1 MYSNIKNTQSTL
13 KFYQGFGLMETLVA
27 MLLIAVI
34 SSAFF
39 LGITQAKLYLESIR
53 IKQNA
58 FRELTNWTNEW
69 KSMVAAGVE
78 SFPSTQTTV
87 TLNKDKQGNI
97 TTEGKLFKTITK
109 SSDSGELATYYNVST
124 YITWD
129 KKRLFFHMDPEEY
142 EDTLRFN
149 TYQIRFNTK

>member
-1 MYSNIKNTQSTL
+1 MPLEPKHH
-13 KFYQGFGLMETLVA
+13 QGFGLMETLVA
-27 MLLIAVI
+27 ILLTAVI

-39 LGITQAKLYLESIR
+39 IGITQAKLYLQSIR

-78 SFPSTQTTV
+78 SFPVVQSSV
-87 TLNKDKQGNI
+87 TLNKDKQGNP
-97 TTEGKLFKTITK
+97 TTEGALSKTITK
-109 SSDSGELATYYNVST
+109 AIDSGELATYYNIST
-124 YITWD
+124 SIIWNR
-129 KKRLFFHMDPEEY
+129 KKLFFNMDPEEY
-142 EDTLRFN
+142 QDTLTFN

>member
-1 MYSNIKNTQSTL
+1 MLHTPKYQ
-13 KFYQGFGLMETLVA
+13 QGFGLMETLVSL
-27 MLLIAVI
+27 LLIALI

-39 LGITQAKLYLESIR
+39 IGITQAKLYLKSIR

-78 SFPSTQTTV
+78 SFPVNQSSV
-87 TLNKDKQGNI
+87 ALNKDKQGNI
-97 TTEGKLFKTITK
+97 TTEGTLLNTITK
-109 SSDSGELATYYNVST
+109 SNNSGELATYYNIST
-124 YITWD
+124 SIIWNR
-129 KKRLFFHMDPEEY
+129 KKLFFNMDPEEY
-142 EDTLRFN
+142 QDTLTFN